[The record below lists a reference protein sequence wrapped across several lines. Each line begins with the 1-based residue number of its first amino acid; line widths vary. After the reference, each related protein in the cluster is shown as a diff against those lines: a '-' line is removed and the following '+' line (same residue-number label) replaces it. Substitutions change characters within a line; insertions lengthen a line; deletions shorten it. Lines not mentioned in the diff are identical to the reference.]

1 MNIKVKRILIILS
14 AGAVLISAFHFS
26 KWGFT
31 SSCNYDN
38 TKKDEKLEAAL
49 KVHVVKLSDEIPLKS
64 KSSYNRIKISAEYIK
79 AEFKKAGYTPET
91 QKYDISSMHFE
102 NIFVTKKGLTD
113 RLLIIGAHYDTYFN
127 PGADDDLSGVA
138 VMLETAKQAI
148 KINTTDTIIFAAF
161 VNEEP
166 PNFKTDTMGSY
177 VFAKALK
184 EKKAEL
190 SGAVILESVGYY
202 SDKPASQTYPPLF
215 GFFYPNKGNF
225 AALVSNFSSRN
236 LAAKLVSSFKNAT
249 SLPLKK
255 AVTFDFVPGVDF
267 SDNWGFWKEGYP
279 AVMIRDTAFFR
290 NPNYHTSKDT
300 YEKLDYQKM
309 GEIVKALKT
318 FLEKG

>member
-127 PGADDDLSGVA
+127 PKRLKRKKQNFPELLFWNPSGITLINLLHKLILHCLA
-138 VMLETAKQAI
+138 FSTRIKET
-148 KINTTDTIIFAAF
+148 
-161 VNEEP
+161 
-166 PNFKTDTMGSY
+166 
-177 VFAKALK
+177 
-184 EKKAEL
+184 
-190 SGAVILESVGYY
+190 
-202 SDKPASQTYPPLF
+202 SQ
-215 GFFYPNKGNF
+215 
-225 AALVSNFSSRN
+225 R
-236 LAAKLVSSFKNAT
+236 
-249 SLPLKK
+249 
-255 AVTFDFVPGVDF
+255 
-267 SDNWGFWKEGYP
+267 
-279 AVMIRDTAFFR
+279 
-290 NPNYHTSKDT
+290 
-300 YEKLDYQKM
+300 
-309 GEIVKALKT
+309 
-318 FLEKG
+318 